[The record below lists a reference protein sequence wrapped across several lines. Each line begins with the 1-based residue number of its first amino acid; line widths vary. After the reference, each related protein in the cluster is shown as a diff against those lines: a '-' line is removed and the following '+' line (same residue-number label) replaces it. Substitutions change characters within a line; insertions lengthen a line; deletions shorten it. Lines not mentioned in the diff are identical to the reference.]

1 MIENIC
7 IHFVFFMTQILL
19 FCQNLVVGHK
29 NIVKKVCFK
38 LKKVG
43 KHWLTQ

>member
-1 MIENIC
+1 
-7 IHFVFFMTQILL
+7 MTEILL

-29 NIVKKVCFK
+29 NIFKEMGFK

-43 KHWLTQ
+43 KHWSTQ